1 MNVFATSAQAANFG
15 GSIGL
20 FGATDNAATVF
31 ASFAAIQGVKSNSTA
46 GNTGGE
52 LRLFTRTAGGP
63 MSERMRIDASG
74 NVGIG
79 TASPAVKLD
88 VTASGGDI
96 AAFRRT
102 DAGNALVQYTN
113 ANTTDDIIH
122 RFRLN
127 AGAGNFYDMRYYGT
141 GGYFGLQYNG
151 NNGLHLTTSSEVL
164 INTTFDAG
172 DYKLQLAGNIYA
184 SGLAKINDL
193 IINGN
198 SPFVTGANVYTNGQS
213 LAIGTQGA
221 NLMLFF
227 TNNTQRGFINSAG
240 EWIID
245 ASGTDAGDY
254 KLQVVGN
261 ARIGTGKL
269 DISSNTAFSMNVQRS
284 GTSEVAGTFNNS
296 NAILYLGAESST
308 GGSLFTGS
316 SAYAAV
322 IGSGAAYPLQF
333 ATNNVVRATINADGE
348 MLIGGTDVGLYNLQV
363 TGNAYTQTF
372 QYVGNV
378 LGINTGTY
386 NSAGTAQITMKN
398 GTNPDGSVTDQFIL
412 YSADVVAG
420 NAAPHF
426 RTENGGIIKLYQETT
441 AVGAATFTAN
451 SGTAVNDASTFDG
464 YTLKQIVKAL
474 RNQGILQ

>member
-1 MNVFATSAQAANFG
+1 VANGSAQVLEVNNGNEFRFLTAASGTASNAITFTQAMTLNANSELLVAG
-15 GSIGL
+15 TTDAGDYKLQVNGSIYNTT
-20 FGATDNAATVF
+20 GAVLAA
-31 ASFAAIQGVKSNSTA
+31 S
-46 GNTGGE
+46 
-52 LRLFTRTAGGP
+52 
-63 MSERMRIDASG
+63 SG

-79 TASPAVKLD
+79 TASPAVL
-88 VTASGGDI
+88 THISSGYIAPTGGFDANVRLAITNSGSNDRFAGVSINSGSIGGSFINFGD
-96 AAFRRT
+96 
-102 DAGNALVQYTN
+102 
-113 ANTTDDIIH
+113 TDDE
-122 RFRLN
+122 N
-127 AGAGNFYDMRYYGT
+127 VG
-141 GGYFGLQYNG
+141 
-151 NNGLHLTTSSEVL
+151 
-164 INTTFDAG
+164 
-172 DYKLQLAGNIYA
+172 QLAYFHSDNH
-184 SGLAKINDL
+184 
-193 IINGN
+193 
-198 SPFVTGANVYTNGQS
+198 
-213 LAIGTQGA
+213 
-221 NLMLFF
+221 MRF
-227 TNNTQRGFINSAG
+227 TVNAAERGRINSAG

-296 NAILYLGAESST
+296 NGILYLGAESST